1 MNLEMDL
8 YNPCWGPKNTGFPRK
23 NKGVR
28 SEWRVG
34 TYFPFCKRLSDR
46 HDSRCNAFQKKVL
59 PR

>member
-28 SEWRVG
+28 SEWHVG
-34 TYFPFCKRLSDR
+34 TYFQPFQHGSSASSKRREVEKCL
-46 HDSRCNAFQKKVL
+46 CL
-59 PR
+59 LL